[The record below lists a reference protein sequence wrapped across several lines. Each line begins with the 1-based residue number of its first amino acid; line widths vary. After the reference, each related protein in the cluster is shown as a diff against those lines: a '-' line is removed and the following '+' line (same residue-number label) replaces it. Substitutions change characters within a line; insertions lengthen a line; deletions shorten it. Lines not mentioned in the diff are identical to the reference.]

1 MVIITC
7 GQESLF
13 FSGQN
18 IVYNNVML
26 NSVLDLRPGKKKVST
41 FYHMFFSNISKYFS
55 PVTYR
60 LRRFFIF
67 SVLVVA
73 EWFVTR
79 INEAEL
85 YDMTCKYIILLKV
98 CNIYTNNIV
107 TSMYYNSQ
115 SLLSNNLGILK
126 KKQNKNIVNKKN
138 YNCEDNPVCNFGW
151 WCCVQSTRW
160 AKLQAK
166 NTVTEIVNILI
177 TYLWTCHQGATNR
190 ET

>member
-1 MVIITC
+1 MQVTDIGHSDYRKNFLGPFVQVSNNCSGNYHMWT
-7 GQESLF
+7 GKSF

-73 EWFVTR
+73 E
-79 INEAEL
+79 
-85 YDMTCKYIILLKV
+85 
-98 CNIYTNNIV
+98 
-107 TSMYYNSQ
+107 
-115 SLLSNNLGILK
+115 
-126 KKQNKNIVNKKN
+126 
-138 YNCEDNPVCNFGW
+138 
-151 WCCVQSTRW
+151 
-160 AKLQAK
+160 
-166 NTVTEIVNILI
+166 
-177 TYLWTCHQGATNR
+177 
-190 ET
+190 

>member
-1 MVIITC
+1 
-7 GQESLF
+7 
-13 FSGQN
+13 
-18 IVYNNVML
+18 
-26 NSVLDLRPGKKKVST
+26 
-41 FYHMFFSNISKYFS
+41 MFFLNISKYFS

-60 LRRFFIF
+60 LRWFFIF

-107 TSMYYNSQ
+107 TSMYYKSQ

-126 KKQNKNIVNKKN
+126 KKTKQKHCKQ
-138 YNCEDNPVCNFGW
+138 E
-151 WCCVQSTRW
+151 
-160 AKLQAK
+160 KLQ
-166 NTVTEIVNILI
+166 
-177 TYLWTCHQGATNR
+177 LWRQPSV
-190 ET
+190 